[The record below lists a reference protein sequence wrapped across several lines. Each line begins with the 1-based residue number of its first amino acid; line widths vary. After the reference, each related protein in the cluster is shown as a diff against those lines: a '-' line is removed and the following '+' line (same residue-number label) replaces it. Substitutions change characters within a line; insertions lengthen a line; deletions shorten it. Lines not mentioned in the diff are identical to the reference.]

1 MTTYRA
7 TGLRGNWLNGWLAAI
22 GITVL
27 LPDARLSWSSDA
39 IPTAIFECGGDL
51 VDELADAIP
60 SDEDL
65 GGLAIARQH
74 EGSVAELPRKV
85 SPQVFADRARLA
97 RVSHDGS
104 LEATITDLVFEDGDF
119 CAHAPL
125 DPPVPKGLTLHERLT
140 TIRAGID
147 GDARAVIED
156 SLKGRA
162 QRRQGNG
169 LGFDVFRFPSGV
181 QAKADVAIDPVIELA
196 CFFGTLLLPV
206 RGNGTTARQRGW
218 SERVLRRH
226 AFSWPVWDPLID
238 RWGIDGLLDIAWGG
252 HPQSV
257 LKTWGIT
264 GAFGSVAQ
272 QPRSSSDVSRAYASE
287 RLW

>member
-1 MTTYRA
+1 MSTYQA

-39 IPTAIFECGGDL
+39 IPTAIFECQGEL
-51 VDELADAIP
+51 VDELAGAIP
-60 SDEDL
+60 SEEDL
-65 GGLAIARQH
+65 KRLAIARQH
-74 EGSVAELPRKV
+74 EGSMVDLPRKV
-85 SPQVFADRARLA
+85 SPQAFADRSRLA
-97 RVSHDGS
+97 RISHDGS
-104 LEATITDLVFEDGDF
+104 LEATITDLVFEDGGS

-125 DPPVPKGLTLHERLT
+125 DPPVPKGLTLHERLMA
-140 TIRAGID
+140 IRAGID
-147 GDARAVIED
+147 GDTRSAIED

-162 QRRQGNG
+162 QRRPGNG
-169 LGFDVFRFPSGV
+169 LGFDVLRFPSGV
-181 QAKADVAIDPVIELA
+181 QAQAGVAIDPVIELA
-196 CFFGTLLLPV
+196 CFFGTLLMPV

-226 AFSWPVWDPLID
+226 ALSWPVWEPLID
-238 RWGIDGLLDIAWGG
+238 RWGIDGLLDIAWGD

-257 LKTWGIT
+257 LETWGIT
-264 GAFGSVAQ
+264 GSFGSVAQ